1 MGESYTAGVVDTP
14 SAEEA
19 RAEIRRRFDDRAPTY
34 DESPMH
40 RGLADAVAD
49 FIVRELPR
57 DGQGRLRPLEVLDVA
72 TGTGLVLRALH
83 ARGVTGRMIGVD
95 LAPRMVEVARSHLP
109 DAEFYTADAASLP
122 VSDSSVDLVTCV
134 TGLQLFPDA
143 AAAIAEFRR
152 VLRPGGRVVTGS
164 FVAFEAGRHRAA
176 PPPALLH
183 HEPFRS
189 VEALDAT
196 FAPVGLRVAR
206 HEEWTDG
213 AEVLLIAELAG

>member
-1 MGESYTAGVVDTP
+1 MSETPTAD
-14 SAEEA
+14 EA

-40 RGLADAVAD
+40 RGLADAVVD

-57 DGQGRLRPLEVLDVA
+57 GDDGLPRPLEVLDVA
-72 TGTGLVLRALH
+72 TGTGLVLRALR
-83 ARGVTGRMIGVD
+83 ARGVGGRLIGVD
-95 LAPRMVEVARSHLP
+95 LAPRMVEVARTHLP
-109 DAEFYTADAASLP
+109 DGEFFTADAASLP
-122 VSDSSVDLVTCV
+122 VSDASVDLVTCV

-152 VLRPGGRVVTGS
+152 VLRPDGRVVTGS
-164 FVAFEAGRHRAA
+164 FVAFDAGRHRAA
-176 PPPALLH
+176 PPAAMLH

-189 VEALDAT
+189 LEALNAT
-196 FAPVGLRVAR
+196 FGAAGLRVGR

-213 AEVLLIAELAG
+213 AEVLLIAELWPVATPED